1 MLIQVTSRDT
11 LMILRL
17 FTVDSFKYGNR
28 FTIVNARRN
37 RAHQGSVKTGTTVD
51 KEALRIMESMILAQQ
66 TRELQTADA
75 ASPRSLLK
83 TLRDARAALVANK
96 LKFANKLARAI
107 VKVYTSEDNP
117 GDTAAF
123 QVQLATFTRLLE
135 YVRASSA

>member
-17 FTVDSFKYGNR
+17 FTDDSFQYGNR

-66 TRELQTADA
+66 TRVLQTVGA
-75 ASPRSLLK
+75 A
-83 TLRDARAALVANK
+83 
-96 LKFANKLARAI
+96 
-107 VKVYTSEDNP
+107 
-117 GDTAAF
+117 
-123 QVQLATFTRLLE
+123 
-135 YVRASSA
+135 